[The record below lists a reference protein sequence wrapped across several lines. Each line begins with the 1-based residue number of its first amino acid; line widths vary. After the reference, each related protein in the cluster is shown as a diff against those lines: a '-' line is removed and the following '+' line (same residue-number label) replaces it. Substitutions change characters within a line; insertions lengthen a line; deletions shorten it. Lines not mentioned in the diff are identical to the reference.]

1 MGGED
6 QAVIRRGGYAPL
18 RDYAA
23 VGDGRTVALIAR
35 DGPIEWLCLPDLDSP
50 AMFDSVLD
58 AESGGRFVLSP
69 RSPFEASR
77 RYLPGT
83 NVLETTFETSSGV
96 VRVIDAMTIPTAA
109 LGPER
114 ELVRAVEAVS
124 GSVAMEWE
132 LVPRFGFGVKP
143 TRVGRRAGVPVAT
156 RGADALALCSWN
168 AGEPETTVGSI
179 RGRFDVAVGERA
191 LFALS
196 VSHQEPLVIP
206 CRNDVEA
213 RLAGGHP
220 HCVATVVR
228 RSLVSLREAS
238 SDVFRSANRACSE
251 STCSDNV
258 MNPRPQTSHQWET
271 GSTELG

>member
-1 MGGED
+1 
-6 QAVIRRGGYAPL
+6 
-18 RDYAA
+18 
-23 VGDGRTVALIAR
+23 
-35 DGPIEWLCLPDLDSP
+35 
-50 AMFDSVLD
+50 
-58 AESGGRFVLSP
+58 
-69 RSPFEASR
+69 
-77 RYLPGT
+77 
-83 NVLETTFETSSGV
+83 VLETTFETSSGV

-213 RLAGGHP
+213 RLA
-220 HCVATVVR
+220 ATRTVWR
-228 RSLVSLREAS
+228 RWSDAHSSLCERHQATS
-238 SDVFRSANRACSE
+238 SDQRTEPAANQPA
-251 STCSDNV
+251 
-258 MNPRPQTSHQWET
+258 QTMS
-271 GSTELG
+271 